1 MNDYA
6 FDLIEFVIKIE
17 WLIHLLLFKLL
28 QRWGNGGRVL
38 IVSAGSKTFV
48 MIVVEEKVSSMAPIT
63 PSRWFETESELQ
75 QLQPPPLILTKE
87 KIEENAAPRKNERQ
101 EIFQLKKEMN
111 ESMFYLDN
119 QALSRQ
125 LQLLGRLNGTVV
137 VWP

>member
-1 MNDYA
+1 MN
-6 FDLIEFVIKIE
+6 
-17 WLIHLLLFKLL
+17 
-28 QRWGNGGRVL
+28 
-38 IVSAGSKTFV
+38 
-48 MIVVEEKVSSMAPIT
+48 VVEEKVSSMAPIT
-63 PSRWFETESELQ
+63 PSRWVETESELQ
-75 QLQPPPLILTKE
+75 QLQPPPLIQTKE

>member
-17 WLIHLLLFKLL
+17 WLICSNCCND
-28 QRWGNGGRVL
+28 GETEGRVL

-48 MIVVEEKVSSMAPIT
+48 MNVVEEKVSSMAPIT

>member
-1 MNDYA
+1 M
-6 FDLIEFVIKIE
+6 
-17 WLIHLLLFKLL
+17 
-28 QRWGNGGRVL
+28 R
-38 IVSAGSKTFV
+38 
-48 MIVVEEKVSSMAPIT
+48 
-63 PSRWFETESELQ
+63 
-75 QLQPPPLILTKE
+75 PPE
-87 KIEENAAPRKNERQ
+87 KNERQ

>member
-17 WLIHLLLFKLL
+17 RLIHLLLFKLL
-28 QRWGNGGRVL
+28 QRWGNGRRVL

-48 MIVVEEKVSSMAPIT
+48 MNVVEEKVSSMAPIT

-75 QLQPPPLILTKE
+75 QLQPPPLILKKMRPPE
-87 KIEENAAPRKNERQ
+87 KNERQ

-125 LQLLGRLNGTVV
+125 LQLFGRLNGTVV

>member
-1 MNDYA
+1 
-6 FDLIEFVIKIE
+6 
-17 WLIHLLLFKLL
+17 
-28 QRWGNGGRVL
+28 
-38 IVSAGSKTFV
+38 
-48 MIVVEEKVSSMAPIT
+48 MAPIT